1 MFFAFSLIEEKMNAQ
16 TAVNQPELSNEPSL
30 EAQQAPD
37 SLPINDS
44 NRCQHRFSNRTRCRK
59 LVSHANLRFCPRHAA
74 LPENMQ
80 PADLTPELI
89 KDPADL
95 NNLDGIY
102 DFLSRLII
110 LQAQN
115 RISTRRVAVLAY
127 ITNQLLRTFAAI
139 KRVQADQA
147 AQGPQ
152 IIFDGPRS
160 PGRLAGGKPVHVQ
173 QSLHVQQ
180 MLLPRNAPRN

>member
-1 MFFAFSLIEEKMNAQ
+1 MNPQ
-16 TAVNQPELSNEPSL
+16 TAINQSELSNDPPVETQQVPEPF
-30 EAQQAPD
+30 PV
-37 SLPINDS
+37 NDS

-89 KDPADL
+89 KDPKDL
-95 NNLDGIY
+95 DRLDGIY

-115 RISTRRVAVLAY
+115 RISTRRATVLAY

-139 KRVQADQA
+139 KRVQA

-152 IIFDGPRS
+152 IIFD
-160 PGRLAGGKPVHVQ
+160 
-173 QSLHVQQ
+173 
-180 MLLPRNAPRN
+180 APRPQDD

>member
-1 MFFAFSLIEEKMNAQ
+1 VFFLALSPIEEKMNPQ
-16 TAVNQPELSNEPSL
+16 TEINQPELSQDPSP
-30 EAQQAPD
+30 ESQQSPD

-59 LVSHANLRFCPRHAA
+59 LVSHANPRLCTRHAA

-89 KDPADL
+89 KDPKQLDR
-95 NNLDGIY
+95 LDGIY
-102 DFLSRLII
+102 DFLAKLII

-115 RISTRRVAVLAY
+115 RISTRRAAVLAY

-139 KRVQADQA
+139 KRVQAEQA
-147 AQGPQ
+147 AEVPQ
-152 IIFDGPRS
+152 TIFDVPR
-160 PGRLAGGKPVHVQ
+160 HQ
-173 QSLHVQQ
+173 DD
-180 MLLPRNAPRN
+180 